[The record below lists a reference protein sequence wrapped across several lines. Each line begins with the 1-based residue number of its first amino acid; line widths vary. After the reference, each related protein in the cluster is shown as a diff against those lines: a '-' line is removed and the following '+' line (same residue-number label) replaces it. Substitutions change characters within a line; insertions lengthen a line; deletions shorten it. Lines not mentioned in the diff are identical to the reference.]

1 MKILQLVYSLSSGG
15 AERFVVNLS
24 NALHNLGHNVTICML
39 LDDSNCA
46 LSFNQQFL
54 SPEVSLHSMK
64 FSRGISLKKI
74 LAVDKYIRSQH
85 PDVVHCH
92 LNVTP
97 YIYALTLRNRHIRFV
112 HTLHSLADKTVAP
125 GLQYHLNRFFYSK
138 GYIHPV
144 TISEECQESF
154 KDYYK
159 LDNSVRVDNGAAIA
173 KPTNSYQSVAAEIE
187 SLRFRTNV
195 PAFVH
200 VARFHQA
207 KNQKLLI
214 DSFNELDR
222 RGIPFLLLIVGARFD
237 SPEAQELVRTACD
250 KIHFLGE
257 KSNVSDYLL
266 CADYFCLSSD
276 YEGLPIS
283 LLEALSAGITP
294 ICTPVGGINNVLK
307 DGQTGY
313 LSKGLTVEAY
323 VDALLRALKS
333 PLERSYLKKYFN
345 ENYSIDHCA
354 QRYLEIFESF

>member
-1 MKILQLVYSLSSGG
+1 MKIIQLIYSLSSGG

-24 NALHNLGHNVTICML
+24 NALHNLGYDVTICML
-39 LDDSNCA
+39 LDDSICA
-46 LSFNQQFL
+46 LTFNQQFL
-54 SPEVSLHSMK
+54 SPEVSLHSMN
-64 FSRGISLKKI
+64 FSRGISSKKI
-74 LAVDKYIRSQH
+74 LAVDNYIRSQA

-125 GLQYHLNRFFYSK
+125 GLQYYLNRFFYSK
-138 GYIHPV
+138 GYILPV

-159 LDNSVRVDNGAAIA
+159 LDNSVRVDNGAATA

-187 SLRFRTNV
+187 SLRLGTKV
-195 PAFVH
+195 PVFVH

-207 KNQKLLI
+207 KNQMLLI

-222 RGIPFLLLIVGARFD
+222 RGIPFQLLIIGAGFD
-237 SPEAQELVRTACD
+237 SPHAQGLIRKACD
-250 KIHFLGE
+250 RIHFLGE

-266 CADYFCLSSD
+266 CADYFCLSSN

-283 LLEALSAGITP
+283 LLEALSAGVTP
-294 ICTPVGGINNVLK
+294 VCTAVGGIKNVLI

-313 LSKGLTVEAY
+313 LSNDLSVESY
-323 VDALLRALKS
+323 VGALLLALQN
-333 PLERSYLKKYFN
+333 PLDRNLLKNYFN
-345 ENYSIDHCA
+345 DNFSIDHCA
-354 QRYLEIFESF
+354 QRYLQIYKS